1 MDAEIKSL
9 LSFMVSSAMELSNE
23 ESPYGS
29 LRMMQTFGKMAL
41 WVTDQGLCQDR
52 IIKDLGQR
60 VTDGSNMALTDRP
73 AFNDMIED
81 VALALIDI
89 S

>member
-1 MDAEIKSL
+1 MDTEIKSL

-29 LRMMQTFGKMAL
+29 LRMMQAFGKLAL
-41 WVTDQGLCQDR
+41 WVTDQRLCQDR
-52 IIKDLGQR
+52 IIGELGQR
-60 VTDGSNMALTDRP
+60 VTVESNTALTDRP
-73 AFNDMIED
+73 VFNNMIEE